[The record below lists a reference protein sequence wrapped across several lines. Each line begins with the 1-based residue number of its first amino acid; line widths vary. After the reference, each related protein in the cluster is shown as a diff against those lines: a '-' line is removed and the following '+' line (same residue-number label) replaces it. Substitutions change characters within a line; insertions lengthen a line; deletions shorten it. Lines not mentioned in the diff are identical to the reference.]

1 MIKLGVGTEVRT
13 EEAPSVGEYIHDP
26 ASDARVVE
34 DVRRGDRDA
43 FGILVARYEKRLHR
57 LLRRLVHDQE
67 QARDLAQETFLKVY
81 QHLDQFDAS
90 RRFGPW
96 LFRVAVNLAVDWLRK
111 RKPIVRLNQMVRGD
125 EHPMEIVDPDPRPR
139 LDLEQEIHRVIQ
151 EVPMAYRTVL
161 VLRDLEG
168 FSCSE
173 VAAIEGRREATIR
186 WRLSRARDLFRKA
199 WGLREESRR

>member
-1 MIKLGVGTEVRT
+1 MIKLDDGTKSRL
-13 EEAPSVGEYIHDP
+13 EEKESVQEYLYLNDP
-26 ASDARVVE
+26 ASDARLVE
-34 DVRRGDRDA
+34 DVRRGNSDA
-43 FGILVARYEKRLHR
+43 FGTLVVRYEKRLHR

-111 RKPIVRLNQMVRGD
+111 RKPVLRLNHMVRGD
-125 EHPMEIVDPDPRPR
+125 EHPVEIIDPDPRPR
-139 LDLEQEIHRVIQ
+139 LDLEQEIQRVLQ
-151 EVPMAYRTVL
+151 EIPMAYRTVL
-161 VLRDLEG
+161 ILRDLEG

-186 WRLSRARDLFRKA
+186 WRLSRAREMFREA
-199 WGLREESRR
+199 WELRQ

>member
-1 MIKLGVGTEVRT
+1 MIKLGDGTRSRL
-13 EEAPSVGEYIHDP
+13 EEKESIQEYLNDP
-26 ASDARVVE
+26 ASDARLVE
-34 DVRRGDRDA
+34 DVRRGNSDA
-43 FGILVARYEKRLHR
+43 FGTLVVRYEKRLHR

-111 RKPIVRLNQMVRGD
+111 RKPVLRLNHMVRGD
-125 EHPMEIVDPDPRPR
+125 EHPVEIIDPDPRPR
-139 LDLEQEIHRVIQ
+139 LDLEQEIQRVLQ
-151 EVPMAYRTVL
+151 EIPMAYRTVL
-161 VLRDLEG
+161 ILRDLEG

-186 WRLSRARDLFRKA
+186 WRLSRAREMFRKA
-199 WGLREESRR
+199 WELRQ

>member
-1 MIKLGVGTEVRT
+1 MIKLGDGTKSRL
-13 EEAPSVGEYIHDP
+13 EEKESVQEYLNDP
-26 ASDARVVE
+26 ACDARLVE
-34 DVRRGDRDA
+34 EVRRGNSDA
-43 FGILVARYEKRLHR
+43 FGTLVVRYEKRLHR

-111 RKPIVRLNQMVRGD
+111 RKPVLRLNHMVRGD
-125 EHPMEIVDPDPRPR
+125 EHPVEIIDPDPRPR
-139 LDLEQEIHRVIQ
+139 LDLEQEIQRVLQ
-151 EVPMAYRTVL
+151 EIPMAYRTVL
-161 VLRDLEG
+161 ILRDLEG

-186 WRLSRARDLFRKA
+186 WRLSRAREMFREA
-199 WGLREESRR
+199 WEVRQ